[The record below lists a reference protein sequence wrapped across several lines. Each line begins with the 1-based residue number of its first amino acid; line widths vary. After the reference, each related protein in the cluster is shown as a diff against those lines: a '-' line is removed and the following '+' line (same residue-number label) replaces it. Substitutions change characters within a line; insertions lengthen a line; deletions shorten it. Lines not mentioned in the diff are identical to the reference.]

1 MADLNNDLMNTMV
14 KGAADIAEN
23 LDDKIVEPVKKG
35 LSKASVAVIAGVTG
49 FTAGVAGKIGFDK
62 VMEKKAQKD
71 QIEDKQQEQPKAI
84 EGEYVDVPVDNFEE
98 NEQ

>member
-1 MADLNNDLMNTMV
+1 MAEMDNKFV
-14 KGAADIAEN
+14 EQAIEGVAEAADKI
-23 LDDKIVEPVKKG
+23 DDKVLEPVKKG
-35 LSKASVAVIAGVTG
+35 LSKAAVAVIAGVTG

-84 EGEYVDVPVDNFEE
+84 EEFVEVPVDNFEE